1 LVERDPRLWLS
12 RSWTTRARRS
22 GEDADAYTFVDKA
35 TFEKRIAAGGF
46 LEWAKVLDSYYGT
59 PIPEALDGRD
69 LVLEID
75 LQGARQVLKVAEHVL
90 CVLLVPPSIE
100 VQEARLRARGDSP
113 EHIARRIALGV
124 DEVAASGE
132 IVDATV
138 VNDDLDK
145 AVEELAAIV
154 EDARRRFA
162 E

>member
-1 LVERDPRLWLS
+1 
-12 RSWTTRARRS
+12 
-22 GEDADAYTFVDKA
+22 
-35 TFEKRIAAGGF
+35 
-46 LEWAKVLDSYYGT
+46 VLDSYYGT

-75 LQGARQVLKVAEHVL
+75 LQGARQVLQVAEHVL
-90 CVLLVPPSIE
+90 CVMLVPPSIE

-113 EHIARRIALGV
+113 EHIARRVALGV
-124 DEVAASGE
+124 DEVAASHG

-145 AVEELAAIV
+145 AVDDLAAIV
-154 EDARRRFA
+154 DDARRRFA

>member
-1 LVERDPRLWLS
+1 
-12 RSWTTRARRS
+12 
-22 GEDADAYTFVDKA
+22 
-35 TFEKRIAAGGF
+35 
-46 LEWAKVLDSYYGT
+46 VLDSYYGT
-59 PIPEALDGRD
+59 PMPEALEGKD

-75 LQGARQVLKVAEHVL
+75 LQGARQVLQLGNHVL
-90 CVLLVPPSIE
+90 CVMLVPPSIE

-124 DEVAASGE
+124 DEVEASHE

-145 AVEELAAIV
+145 AVADLAAIV
-154 EDARRRFA
+154 DDARRRFA